1 MILAWF
7 RWLLLFFV
15 IVFSVVLDAQGGDMK
30 RVFFFL
36 LTSIV
41 LVCLELILPL
51 KLDLIRRN
59 K

>member
-7 RWLLLFFV
+7 KWLSLFFV

-36 LTSIV
+36 LTSMV
-41 LVCLELILPL
+41 LVCLELDTLYL
-51 KLDLIRRN
+51 N
-59 K
+59 

>member
-7 RWLLLFFV
+7 KWLSPFFV